1 MIKPDGEDMAKLT
14 AMGDDVVKQGAKEG
28 RKIAGDTPNT
38 IDSEKIIKEKFIVYI
53 REKIRGLKN
62 ISKNR

>member
-28 RKIAGDTPNT
+28 RKKDCG
-38 IDSEKIIKEKFIVYI
+38 
-53 REKIRGLKN
+53 
-62 ISKNR
+62 